1 MRKIKTKIFFEPE
14 NKIRFC
20 QNTNY
25 YQKLEGYAFI
35 IQILYG
41 CLKVVDARVLVVAI
55 IMFIRRLAFVG
66 EILAIVHVASED
78 SLNELL
84 G

>member
-1 MRKIKTKIFFEPE
+1 VRKFETKIFDPE

-25 YQKLEGYAFI
+25 YQKLEGYAFV
-35 IQILYG
+35 IQILDG
-41 CLKVVDARVLVVAI
+41 CLKFIYALVLVVTI
-55 IMFIRRLAFVG
+55 IMFISGLAFVG
-66 EILAIVHVASED
+66 GILAIVQFASED